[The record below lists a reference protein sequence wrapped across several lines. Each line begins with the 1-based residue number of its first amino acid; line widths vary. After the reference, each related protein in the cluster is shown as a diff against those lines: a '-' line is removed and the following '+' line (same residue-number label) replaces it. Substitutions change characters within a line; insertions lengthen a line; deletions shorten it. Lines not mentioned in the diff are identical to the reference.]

1 MSRCESVERAV
12 PALVVHTSPMA
23 KRVTCPTF
31 VGRDE
36 ELSRLDAVAEA
47 ATLESQLVLIGGD
60 AGLGKTRLITEA
72 CARRRARGGVTAIG
86 GCVDLGHVGSGFAP
100 LLEVLRSVRADLG
113 AESLERMLL
122 RAAPELLP
130 LLTGGSDGREVRQE
144 AVLTHTLALFEE
156 LGEQSPGLLVVF
168 EDLHWADASTRD
180 LVAYL
185 ARNLRA
191 AKVALVLSYRA
202 DDLHRRHPLRP
213 LLVELG
219 RSPTVER
226 LQLTGMTRSELTVL
240 LTGVAGSV
248 PSDAIVDDLLARSEG
263 NPFYAEELFAATSR
277 GGSLPATLREAI
289 LAGVARLAE
298 PVQAALREAAVL
310 GGSIDERV
318 LARMAGRSV
327 PEVDSMLREAVAH
340 QILVADAGRCRFR
353 HALVREALYEELL
366 PAERQRLHEA
376 AAEAISTGP
385 EQSSVPDHLRWA
397 LLAHHWGE
405 AEDQPNA
412 FAASVR
418 AAMCAE
424 QIGALADAA
433 DHYQRADQLWPRV
446 PDPVTAAGMQRS
458 DLLVRAA
465 DAVSHAGL
473 PARAASMV
481 MAALGLLGNDSE
493 PESRAIVLQRL
504 GDHLWAACDSAG
516 SGNAQEAA
524 VALLAGRP
532 PSEAQALALAALGR
546 HQMLTDHFIEA
557 EVTLRKALVVATATG
572 SLSARCSALSG
583 IGFALAK
590 LGQVDEGVDALRESL
605 AIAERYGT
613 ADDIGRAYVNLSAT
627 LTAASR
633 CTEAADVARDG
644 LEHARRAGM
653 LASDGVLLTYNRA
666 EALYLLGS
674 WDAAAELIM
683 AGSITNDRPHGSLGA
698 VLVFRLAFHRG
709 QSGRAAEYRDLALA
723 LVGEGAARAPEA
735 LTCAAQI
742 AGRERRFEDARGHI
756 ADAMALGETTD
767 DVLLAA
773 SIAAIGLEIEVDRVE
788 MALLRGRRGGAPAQ
802 EARDVSDKLLHR
814 VRTVVDRLDQRGF
827 SLGRD
832 AIAQLATMEAEHAR
846 VWGDSNPD
854 HWAAVAD
861 RWDALAFPYPVAVAR
876 LREAEAVLRIRGSRE
891 RASHAARLAL
901 STADRLG
908 AAPLAEQ
915 VRLLAQRGR
924 LDLIESPED
933 IATATDPLSELGVS
947 QREREVLDLVA
958 AGRTNRQIADA
969 LYISQ
974 KTASVHVTH
983 LLCKL
988 GVASRIEAAALAQRL
1003 GLGASPPDA

>member
-1 MSRCESVERAV
+1 M
-12 PALVVHTSPMA
+12 MA
-23 KRVTCPTF
+23 RRVTCPTF

-72 CARRRARGGVTAIG
+72 CARRRVCGGVTAIG
-86 GCVDLGHVGSGFAP
+86 GCVDLGDVGSGFAP

-113 AESLERMLL
+113 AELLEGMLL
-122 RAAPELLP
+122 RAAPELVP

-156 LGEQSPGLLVVF
+156 LGEWSPGLLVVF

-185 ARNLRA
+185 ARNLRS

-226 LQLTGMTRSELTVL
+226 LQLTGMTRGELTVL

-248 PSDAIVDDLLARSEG
+248 PSDAIVDDLLHRSEG
-263 NPFYAEELFAATSR
+263 NPFYAEELFAAASR

-289 LAGVARLAE
+289 LAGVTRLAE

-310 GGSIDERV
+310 GGTIDERV

-327 PEVDSMLREAVAH
+327 PEVDSTLREAIAH
-340 QILVADAGRCRFR
+340 QILVADGGLCRFR

-446 PDPVTAAGMQRS
+446 PDPETAAGMQRS
-458 DLLVRAA
+458 DLLVRDA

-473 PARAASMV
+473 PSRAVSMV
-481 MAALGLLGNDSE
+481 SAALDLLGNDSE
-493 PESRAIVLQRL
+493 PETRAIVLQRL
-504 GDHLWAACDSAG
+504 GDHLWSACDSVG
-516 SGNAQEAA
+516 SGHAGEAA

-532 PSEAQALALAALGR
+532 PSEAQALALTALGR
-546 HQMLTDHFIEA
+546 HQMLSDHFIDA
-557 EVTLRKALVVATATG
+557 EVTLRKALAVASATG
-572 SLSARCSALSG
+572 SLSARGSALSA

-613 ADDIGRAYVNLSAT
+613 ADDISRAYVNLSAT
-627 LTAASR
+627 LTVAIR
-633 CTEAADVARDG
+633 CNEAADVARDG

-674 WDAAAELIM
+674 WDAADELIM
-683 AGSITNDRPHGSLGA
+683 AGPITTERPHGSLGA
-698 VLVFRLAFHRG
+698 VLVCRLAFHRG
-709 QSGRAAEYRDLALA
+709 HSGRAAEYRDLALA
-723 LVGEGAARAPEA
+723 LLDKGKGAARAPEA

-756 ADAMALGETTD
+756 ADAMALVETTD
-767 DVLLAA
+767 DVLLAT
-773 SIAAIGLEIEVDRVE
+773 SIAAIGLAIEADRVE
-788 MALLRGRRGGAPAQ
+788 MALLRGRRGDAAAE
-802 EARDVSDKLLHR
+802 EARVVADKLRHR
-814 VRTVVDRLDQRGF
+814 VRTIVDRLDQRGF

-861 RWDALAFPYPVAVAR
+861 RWDGLAFPYPAAGAR
-876 LREAEAVLRIRGSRE
+876 LREAEAVLRSRGSRA

-924 LDLIESPED
+924 LDLTESPEN

-969 LYISQ
+969 LYISH